1 MIKEVEIVLSP
12 EAEEIFKYLL
22 EESKKSKIEKSILR
36 AIKDKAELIKLDR
49 TYGNSV
55 KKKQFPKKYVDKYE
69 ITNLYRVELPNFWRM
84 FYTLTQG
91 EEKVKIIAFVLDIID
106 HKEYNKIIKK

>member
-1 MIKEVEIVLSP
+1 MFCLP
-12 EAEEIFKYLL
+12 EAEEIFEYLL

-36 AIKDKAELIKLDR
+36 AIRDKAELIKLDR
-49 TYGNSV
+49 TYGNSI
-55 KKKQFPKKYVDKYE
+55 KKKEFPKKYFERYK

-84 FYTLTQG
+84 FYTLTPG

-106 HKEYNKIIKK
+106 HKDYDKIIKIKR